1 MTDANTALTIHDGQ
15 QPKPPAAPKTPLT
28 AGNLPRAIVP
38 VDFDGAYRIAKV
50 VHAAGMAPA
59 SLDSLEKVMVA
70 ILHGLEVGLTP
81 MNALQSIAVINGR
94 PTIWGDGAV
103 GLIRASGLLEYMNEY
118 YLKEDTPEMKAVCEV
133 KRKGEAKPVVTDF
146 SMADAKKA
154 DLLGKKGPWQN
165 YPKRMLKMRA
175 RWALRDTFS
184 DVLKGL
190 HMREEM
196 EDLARQDAPDD
207 NTEHPTRRKVP
218 APPPAEGAEA
228 TATEA
233 TATDTEI
240 VDEITGEVTSTAK
253 TDPISS
259 GPATAS
265 DFPGDKPMAP
275 APPADGGIP
284 WMLDR
289 NLSDN
294 DKDWLMSLKEAWV
307 QCNDVEQIAAEQESI
322 MAPAK
327 DTVSPYVWQKACN
340 LMDQHIERVQQHG

>member
-1 MTDANTALTIHDGQ
+1 MTDASTAMTIHDGQ
-15 QPKPPAAPKTPLT
+15 QPKPPAAPKAPLT
-28 AGNLPRAIVP
+28 AGQLPRAIVP

-103 GLIRASGLLEYMNEY
+103 GLIRASGLLEYMKEY
-118 YLKEDTPEMKAVCEV
+118 YVNEDTQEMKAVCEV
-133 KRKGEAKPVVTDF
+133 KRKGESKPVVTDF
-146 SMADAKKA
+146 SMADARKA
-154 DLLGKKGPWQN
+154 NLLIKTGAWQT

-190 HMREEM
+190 RLREEE
-196 EDLARQDAPDD
+196 EDLARS
-207 NTEHPTRRKVP
+207 TEPEADPPTRRKVP
-218 APPPAEGAEA
+218 APPPAEGTEA
-228 TATEA
+228 IATEA
-233 TATDTEI
+233 TVTDTEI
-240 VDEITGEVTSTAK
+240 VDEVTGEVTSTAK
-253 TDPISS
+253 VDPISS
-259 GPATAS
+259 GPTTTG
-265 DFPGDKPMAP
+265 DFPGDKPMAKAP
-275 APPADGGIP
+275 APPTDGGIP

-294 DKDWLMSLKEAWV
+294 DRDWLMSLKEAWE
-307 QCNDVEQIAAEQESI
+307 QCTDVEQIAAEQESI

-327 DTVSPYVWQKACN
+327 DAVSSYVWQKACN
-340 LMDQHIERVQQHG
+340 LMDQHIERVQHG